1 MGKNL
6 FDQISKKSEE
16 LRVSPNPDSW
26 KKIESRL
33 RSEENSSKAKVRIL
47 FRQFGI
53 AAAVTLLAVNAYALI
68 SFLGKNS
75 AQNNSESIVFME
87 IPETPNSEPKIIPIS
102 NFEQVSISEGDRND
116 FLINN
121 NRSVNLNSKKS
132 TSFGKLAG
140 IWTNDQD
147 IELSIFNV
155 EEGALFFAIEDTD
168 KNKLILKAK
177 QMGDEVV
184 ITDKKGAAFIGQV
197 SKLSYSK
204 EGLILQSD
212 SKKLEIKQIDEYTI
226 QISVTSSQTNTK
238 DYFLNRAL

>member
-47 FRQFGI
+47 FRQIGI

>member
-6 FDQISKKSEE
+6 FDQIAKKSEE
-16 LRVSPNPDSW
+16 LKVSPNPDSW

-33 RSEENSSKAKVRIL
+33 HSDNNSSTTKVRIL

-75 AQNNSESIVFME
+75 DQNNSESIVFME
-87 IPETPNSEPKIIPIS
+87 IPEVPNSEPKIFPIS

-116 FLINN
+116 LLINS
-121 NRSVNLNSKKS
+121 NRSVNHNSKKS
-132 TSFGKLAG
+132 TSFSKLAG

-147 IELSIFNV
+147 IELSIFNA

-177 QMGDEVV
+177 QMGNEVV
-184 ITDKKGAAFIGQV
+184 ITNKKGAAFIGQIN
-197 SKLSYSK
+197 KLAYSK
-204 EGLILQSD
+204 EGLLLQAD

-226 QISVTSSQTNTK
+226 QISVTSNQTNTTN
-238 DYFLNRAL
+238 YFLNRAL

>member
-6 FDQISKKSEE
+6 FDQIAKKSEE
-16 LRVSPNPDSW
+16 LKVSPNPDSW

-33 RSEENSSKAKVRIL
+33 HSDKNSSTTKVRIL

-75 AQNNSESIVFME
+75 DQNNSESIVFME
-87 IPETPNSEPKIIPIS
+87 IPETPNSEPKIFPIS

-116 FLINN
+116 LLINN
-121 NRSVNLNSKKS
+121 NRSVNHNSKKS
-132 TSFGKLAG
+132 TSFSKLAG

-147 IELSIFNV
+147 IELSIFNA

-184 ITDKKGAAFIGQV
+184 ITNKKGAAFIGQIN
-197 SKLSYSK
+197 KLAYSK
-204 EGLILQSD
+204 DGLLIQAD

-226 QISVTSSQTNTK
+226 QISVTSNQTNTTN
-238 DYFLNRAL
+238 YFLNRAL